1 MKMKSN
7 NLKRGEINENC
18 GREICLRS
26 QQKNCSLC
34 EWAEIVVH
42 SSLGQKFI
50 RHKWKASL
58 PDVRLSKFVKV
69 ASVFSTHSQSEC
81 QRLP

>member
-26 QQKNCSLC
+26 QQKNCSLW
-34 EWAEIVVH
+34 EWVKVVIH
-42 SSLGQKFI
+42 SFLGQRLI
-50 RHKWKASL
+50 RHEWEASL
-58 PDVRLSKFVKV
+58 SDVRLSKFVRV
-69 ASVFSTHSQSEC
+69 ASVSSAHSQSE
-81 QRLP
+81 